1 MKIEKLKE
9 LLEAGNITQ
18 DEFDTMSQAIEG
30 AETAKSEG
38 TDQEQDQEQETAPAQ
53 FDMATI
59 ERIVQSRVDKLMAP
73 ERRKSAETEKKY
85 KALQKQLMT
94 ADEVKQAEIAEK
106 EQALAAREKELQDR
120 LNREFAQKALREAG
134 LDDGSETAFALA
146 DFVIGEDEDE
156 IKSKVKTFK
165 GLFDKM
171 VAAEV
176 DKRFKSAGYTP
187 KQTANASGVKNP
199 WTKDQW
205 NITEQFKITAEQPE
219 LAKKLQE
226 QAGIRE

>member
-1 MKIEKLKE
+1 MNIEKLKA
-9 LLEAGNITQ
+9 LLEAGSITQ
-18 DEFDTMSQAIEG
+18 EEFDTMSQALD
-30 AETAKSEG
+30 G
-38 TDQEQDQEQETAPAQ
+38 TDPAPTGDPAPETDPESAPAQ
-53 FDMATI
+53 FDMETI

-73 ERRKSAETEKKY
+73 ERKKSAETEKKY

-146 DFVIGEDEDE
+146 DFVMGEDEDE
-156 IKSKVKTFK
+156 IKGKVKTFK

-187 KQTANASGVKNP
+187 KHGTNMNGAKNP
-199 WTKDQW
+199 WTKEQW
-205 NITEQFKITAEQPE
+205 NITEQMKIESTNPE
-219 LAKKLQE
+219 EAAKLMAA
-226 QAGIRE
+226 AGVK

>member
-1 MKIEKLKE
+1 MNIEKLKA
-9 LLEAGNITQ
+9 LLEAGSITQ
-18 DEFDTMSQAIEG
+18 EEFDEM
-30 AETAKSEG
+30 AKALGG
-38 TDQEQDQEQETAPAQ
+38 TDPAPASEPDPTTDPDPDPAPTQ
-53 FDMATI
+53 FDMETI

-73 ERRKSAETEKKY
+73 ERKKSAENEKKY

-134 LDDGSETAFALA
+134 LDDGSESAFALA
-146 DFVIGEDEDE
+146 DFVMGEDEDE
-156 IKSKVKTFK
+156 IKGKVKTFK

-176 DKRFKSAGYTP
+176 DKRFKAAGYTP
-187 KQTANASGVKNP
+187 KHGTNLNGVKNP
-199 WTKDQW
+199 WMKDQW
-205 NITEQFKITAEQPE
+205 NITEQMKIESTNPE
-219 LAKKLQE
+219 EAAKLMAA
-226 QAGIRE
+226 AGIK